1 MTLGL
6 EFPSII
12 AAARTGAEWAW
23 EVIYKHLAGPITAYL
38 ASQGAQEP
46 EDLTSETF
54 LQAAR
59 DISSFKGDERGF
71 RSWLFVIAH
80 RRLLDSWRAAGRRPQ
95 ITSDL
100 DNVVEPRGGDTEEEA
115 MERLAEGELLQAFAR
130 LTDDQRALL
139 ALRILGNL
147 TLSETAVVLG
157 RSLGAVKVLQRRA
170 VLALKKMLDDP
181 A

>member
-6 EFPSII
+6 EFPSVI

-23 EVIYKHLAGPITAYL
+23 VAIYKDLAGPITAYL

-59 DISSFKGDERGF
+59 DLPSFEGDERGF

-80 RRLLDSWRAAGRRPQ
+80 RRLVDSWRASGRRPD
-95 ITSDL
+95 TSDL
-100 DNVVEPRGGDTEEEA
+100 NPLLDPQGGDSEEEA
-115 MERLAEGELLQAFAR
+115 IERLAEGELLRAFAR

-139 ALRILGNL
+139 ALRILGDL
-147 TLSETAVVLG
+147 TLAETATVMR

-170 VLALKKMLDDP
+170 VLALQKLLDDL

>member
-23 EVIYKHLAGPITAYL
+23 VAIYTDLAGPITAYL
-38 ASQGAQEP
+38 TSQGAQEP

-59 DISSFKGDERGF
+59 DISSFEGNERGF

-80 RRLLDSWRAAGRRPQ
+80 RRLVDSWRAAGRRPQ
-95 ITSDL
+95 ITSEL
-100 DNVVEPRGGDTEEEA
+100 DGSFEPLGGDTEEEA
-115 MERLAEGELLQAFAR
+115 IERLVEGELLQAFAR

-139 ALRILGNL
+139 ALRIMGNL
-147 TLSETAVVLG
+147 TLAETAMVLG

-170 VLALKKMLDDP
+170 VLALKKMLDDQT
-181 A
+181 